1 MNITHEERQ
10 LMSIYNTGTRLGL
23 LEALVN
29 MRTYLAKDETEL
41 RDLTDSAIQK
51 LRFMTDA
58 EYEALD
64 LVPDFDTEDADAI

>member
-1 MNITHEERQ
+1 MNITQEERQ

-29 MRTYLAKDETEL
+29 MRTYLSKDEKEL

-51 LRFMTDA
+51 LRFMTDG

-64 LVPDFDTEDADAI
+64 LMPDFDAEDADAL

>member
-1 MNITHEERQ
+1 MNITQEERQ

-29 MRTYLAKDETEL
+29 MRTYLAEDETEL
-41 RDLTDSAIQK
+41 RELTDSAIGK

-58 EYEALD
+58 EYETLD
-64 LVPDFDTEDADAI
+64 LMPDFDTEDADAV

>member
-29 MRTYLAKDETEL
+29 MRTYLAREETEL

-58 EYEALD
+58 EYGALE
-64 LVPDFDTEDADAI
+64 LIPDFDTEDADAI

>member
-1 MNITHEERQ
+1 MNITNEERQ
-10 LMSIYNTGTRLGL
+10 LMSIYNTGTRMGL

-29 MRTYLAKDETEL
+29 MRIYLDKDETEL

-51 LRFMTDA
+51 LRFMTDG

-64 LVPDFDTEDADAI
+64 LMPDFDAEDADAL

>member
-1 MNITHEERQ
+1 MNITQEERQ

-29 MRTYLAKDETEL
+29 MRTYLSKDEKEL

-51 LRFMTDA
+51 LRFMTDG
-58 EYEALD
+58 EYEALE
-64 LVPDFDTEDADAI
+64 LMPDFDAEDADAI

>member
-1 MNITHEERQ
+1 MNITNEERQ

-29 MRTYLAKDETEL
+29 MRTYLSKDEKEL

-51 LRFMTDA
+51 LRFMTDG
-58 EYEALD
+58 EYEALE
-64 LVPDFDTEDADAI
+64 LMPDFDAEDTDAI